1 MQGHMFWAL
10 FIHAQDAQDIAGD
23 PEKQQD
29 VWNDLRDLRQ
39 LFRAT
44 PWQRGQTSLRHVPP
58 LEDCLLDYYTR
69 GAYDEYWNRIEH
81 DYTQFW
87 DRHADIPGDVLD
99 RVVRPV
105 PGRRLRV
112 LRGDGRAEHGPAAP
126 RHRPVEPRR
135 DARGRDVLPRRRLR
149 AAERLGCRALLR
161 GAARVLLP
169 LAARRR
175 VRPCRGRGAG
185 ADLRHGRRLRP
196 SHAGGQARPR
206 RRVARGVG
214 VAAGSARRDALLPPL
229 RRLTLDPGA
238 ACRRRAAAV
247 HLRSGAP
254 GADDRRPL
262 LRDRRAAGGGRRD
275 GTGLGAVPE
284 PGAPAARPAH
294 ARSRGPEGVARV
306 LRLGGAV
313 PPTLRTAGRAR
324 LPDRAA
330 WPSRSR

>member
-99 RVVRPV
+99 GVVRPV
-105 PGRRLRV
+105 PGRRFRV

-126 RHRPVEPRR
+126 RHRPLEPRR

-149 AAERLGCRALLR
+149 AAERLGRRALLR

-185 ADLRHGRRLRP
+185 ADLRHGRRLPAVARRRASSTTAASGARSGSGRRLGASRRP
-196 SHAGGQARPR
+196 TTSTPTARSRPR
-206 RRVARGVG
+206 RRLPAPSRGGSPSIRRTRCRRSAASTAR
-214 VAAGSARRDALLPPL
+214 SAS
-229 RRLTLDPGA
+229 
-238 ACRRRAAAV
+238 CRRRA
-247 HLRSGAP
+247 P
-254 GADDRRPL
+254 GWNRP
-262 LRDRRAAGGGRRD
+262 GR
-275 GTGLGAVPE
+275 G
-284 PGAPAARPAH
+284 
-294 ARSRGPEGVARV
+294 S
-306 LRLGGAV
+306 
-313 PPTLRTAGRAR
+313 
-324 LPDRAA
+324 
-330 WPSRSR
+330 